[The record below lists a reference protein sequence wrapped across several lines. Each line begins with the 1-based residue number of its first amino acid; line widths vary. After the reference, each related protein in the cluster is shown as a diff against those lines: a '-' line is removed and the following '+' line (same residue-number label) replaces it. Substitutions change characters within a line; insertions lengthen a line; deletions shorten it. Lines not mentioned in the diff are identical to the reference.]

1 MYLKSLLLLAIT
13 CTVCSCNSTTQNEEN
28 AETTASA
35 VPVLEKLW
43 ETDTTLITP
52 ESVLFDAAKN
62 LYYVSC
68 IGGMP
73 PGLKDGDGYIAKIG
87 TKGEIIENHWVTGLD
102 APKGLAMIGKNLYVT
117 DIDMIVAIDTETG
130 KIISK
135 QKVNGAT
142 FLNDADASSDGQLYI
157 TDSDQNTVYQVSQ
170 NSADPVLAD
179 TSLGRLNGILLE
191 NGYSILAG
199 FNSGKIFSVS
209 GDKLTVLTDSIFSAD
224 GIEKYKEGYLISSW
238 AGRVYHL
245 SNGGNR
251 TKLLDT
257 ESAGMNAADIE
268 VVENQNILLVPTFLA
283 NKVVAYKIK

>member
-1 MYLKSLLLLAIT
+1 MYLKSLLLLAIS
-13 CTVCSCNSTTQNEEN
+13 CTVCSCNSTTQSEDKTEK
-28 AETTASA
+28 TVST

-68 IGGMP
+68 IGGLP
-73 PGLKDGDGYIAKIG
+73 PELKDGDGYIAKISS
-87 TKGEIIENHWVTGLD
+87 TGEILENHWVTGLD
-102 APKGLAMIGKNLYVT
+102 APKGLAMIGKTLFVT

-130 KIISK
+130 KVLSK

-142 FLNDADASSDGQLYI
+142 FLNDADASPDGQLYI

-170 NSADPVLAD
+170 KSADPVLID
-179 TSLGRLNGILLE
+179 STLGRLNGILLE
-191 NGYSILAG
+191 SGHSILAG

-209 GDKLTVLTDSIFSAD
+209 SDQLTVLTDSIFSAD
-224 GIEKYKEGYLISSW
+224 GIEKYKDGYLISSW